1 MGLPEFWATLNAV
14 SALPQ
19 PRTLGELVA
28 AGYPDRTVKQELRHN
43 LVQRLRNGG
52 RLFDSIVGY
61 EDSVLPALERG
72 ILAGHDLILLGER
85 GQAKT
90 RLIRHLVDLLD
101 PEVPVVAGCEIN
113 DHPFHPTCAACR
125 ALVAEQGPQTP
136 LRWLKREERYAE
148 KLATPDASVADLI
161 GDVDPVRVAEGRYLS
176 DELTIHYGLLPRT
189 NRGIF
194 SVNEIPD
201 LPERVQVAL
210 LNILEE
216 RDVQIRGYKIRLPLD
231 LVLVVSANP
240 EDYTHRGRII
250 SPLKDRFGTQVR
262 THYPQRAADEV
273 AIMDQEAK
281 APDDAVPVDVPAFM
295 KEIVAELTGA
305 LRRSPQVNQRSG
317 VSVRYSIGNL
327 ETLMA
332 GALRRAVRAGEPR
345 AVPRPVDLWPVLGAS
360 MGRIEFETLEE
371 GREEG
376 ILEQA
381 LKRAMLEVFRRR
393 LSGEDLSA
401 LVQRFSGGFLLETS
415 DLMPAALFLDQ
426 LGDVEGLDRIMQR
439 LDMAEESAPAAAS
452 ALEFALEGLHLTR
465 RLNKEAVG
473 PGAWRFGE

>member
-1 MGLPEFWATLNAV
+1 
-14 SALPQ
+14 
-19 PRTLGELVA
+19 
-28 AGYPDRTVKQELRHN
+28 
-43 LVQRLRNGG
+43 
-52 RLFDSIVGY
+52 VGY